1 MKLHANAR
9 LVPRRRAQMAARVI
23 AGELTYQTA
32 AEAYGVSTKTVGKW
46 VARFKAGGEAAV
58 TDRSSR
64 PGRLPTQLSN
74 ATRQEIIRLRRERLT
89 GKAIARIVGV
99 HPATVSRILKAEGL
113 SREKDLDPK
122 EADRRYEQEAPG
134 DMIHLDIKKLGRFER
149 PGHRVTGDR
158 TGQSTARARGKGY
171 GWEYVHV
178 AVDDHSRL
186 TFTAIHPD
194 ERAGSAAAHLRA
206 AVRWYES
213 LGVRVRRVMT
223 DNGSCYR
230 SNAFRL
236 ACRELGLRHIRT
248 KPYSPRTN
256 GKAERFIQTTLR
268 EWAYARPYQT
278 SDQRAAALPGW
289 THFYNWHRPHGG
301 IQDQTPISR
310 LKHDKNNLLRLH
322 I

>member
-1 MKLHANAR
+1 MKVHANAK
-9 LVPRRRAQMAARVI
+9 LVPKRRAEMAKKVI
-23 AGELTYQTA
+23 SGELTYVTA
-32 AEAYGVSTKTVGKW
+32 AQAYGVSTKTVGKW
-46 VARFKAGGEAAV
+46 VARFKEGGEAAL

-64 PGRLPTQLSN
+64 PERLPRQLPEP
-74 ATRQEIIRLRRERLT
+74 TRQEIIRLRRERLT
-89 GKAIARIVGV
+89 GKAIAQIAGV
-99 HPATVSRILKAEGL
+99 HPATVSRILRAEGL
-113 SREKDLDPK
+113 SREKDLEPK
-122 EADRRYEQEAPG
+122 EADRRYEHAAPG
-134 DMIHLDIKKLGRFER
+134 DMIHIDIKKLGRFER

-158 TGQSTARARGKGY
+158 AGQSTPRGRGKGY

-194 ERAGSAAAHLRA
+194 EKAGSAAAHLRV

-213 LGVRVRRVMT
+213 LGIKVRRVMT

-236 ACRELGLRHIRT
+236 ACRDLGVKHIRT

-268 EWAYARPYQT
+268 EWAYARPYET
-278 SDQRAAALPGW
+278 SHQRADALPGW
-289 THFYNWHRPHGG
+289 NHFYNWHRPHGG
-301 IQDQTPISR
+301 IHNQTPISR
-310 LKHDKNNLLRLH
+310 LKREMNDLLRLH
-322 I
+322 S